1 MRREHNAPWIPQP
14 CPDLCPQ
21 ITLWEHIGVKM
32 WRWFSFLL
40 PAGIAHYCSETVGSR
55 HCRVSIS
62 CIFVDVTVIPYLRV
76 LQKTTIQLFFIP
88 GRSQRNLSNA

>member
-40 PAGIAHYCSETVGSR
+40 PAAIAHYCSETVGR
-55 HCRVSIS
+55 LAQGIVVSLFPVS
-62 CIFVDVTVIPYLRV
+62 LLMLR
-76 LQKTTIQLFFIP
+76 
-88 GRSQRNLSNA
+88 